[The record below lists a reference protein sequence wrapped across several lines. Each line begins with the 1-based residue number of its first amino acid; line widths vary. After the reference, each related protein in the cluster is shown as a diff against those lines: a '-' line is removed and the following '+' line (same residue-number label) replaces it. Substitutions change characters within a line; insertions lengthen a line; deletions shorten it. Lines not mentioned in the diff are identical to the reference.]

1 METVSRI
8 GGIKEPCRIER
19 KDIQLLAVGRVEQIA
34 DTLVVDLHERH
45 EARVVDVIL
54 RLATSDLFK
63 EIGERSRQQSQQFG
77 IADQRTI
84 RSRRSQYSVRLP

>member
-1 METVSRI
+1 MEAVSRI
-8 GGIKEPCRIER
+8 GGIKEPCRIEW

-34 DTLVVDLHERH
+34 NTLVVDLHEGN
-45 EARVVDVIL
+45 ETRVVDVVL

-77 IADQRTI
+77 ITDQRTI
-84 RSRRSQYSVRLP
+84 WSGRS